1 VFRGKVIVLAAA
13 VILTVTSV
21 ASARATPAQSAAP
34 SPTKNRPLLE
44 VDLHKFAG
52 ANWNVSNDDK
62 AEATSRSAIEFADN
76 TSLIWEWTTR
86 DNQPPPVKKDAPV
99 HLRPAHRHAVLLD
112 AINGHEKA
120 TQDFYVPMYSAYF
133 RIVRDGRYLTCIDN
147 KIRLFSPEFELL
159 REVPLAPPFVCAG
172 SAYFSGGGI
181 SPSGRSVL
189 VSSISVQEGP
199 SEILDTDTLKAVSTA
214 NEGKLVTITSI
225 SDHWLVGLCG
235 NPWEVCVRTL
245 DGSWQAF
252 SFTGPEYQTRTSVLG
267 RAYFVNDDTIL
278 ICRLSEM
285 SVANV
290 NGSVL
295 FRANL
300 PKDRSCENSLP
311 AVASEGGRF
320 AMMEKERLRSN
331 EFLDV
336 GTFWTD
342 DEILVYDVSER
353 RAIFTVKVKGV
364 SPWPSSI
371 KHYNEFALSPDG
383 TRLAV
388 VSDGILK
395 IYELP
400 ARLALP

>member
-1 VFRGKVIVLAAA
+1 LFRGKVITLAAG
-13 VILTVTSV
+13 VIMATTFI
-21 ASARATPAQSAAP
+21 ASSPAAPPQSAAP
-34 SPTKNRPLLE
+34 SPTKNRPFVD

-52 ANWNVSNDDK
+52 GNWNQSNDDK
-62 AEATSRSAIEFADN
+62 AGATSRSAIEFADS

-86 DNQPPPVKKDAPV
+86 DNPPPPVKNDAPIQ
-99 HLRPAHRHAVLLD
+99 LQPAHHHAVLLD
-112 AINGHEKA
+112 AITGHEKA
-120 TQDFYVPMYSAYF
+120 THDFYVPLHSVYF
-133 RIVRDGRYLTCIDN
+133 RTVRDGHYLTCIDN

-159 REVPLAPPFVCAG
+159 REVVLAPPFICTG
-172 SAYFSGGGI
+172 SAYFSGSGI

-189 VSSISVQEGP
+189 VSSMSVQERP
-199 SEILDTDTLKAVSTA
+199 SEILDTRTLNAVSTA

-235 NPWEVCVRTL
+235 NPWEVCVRKL

-252 SFTGPEYQTRTSVLG
+252 SFTGPEYQTRTRVLG

-278 ICRLSEM
+278 ICRLTEM
-285 SVANV
+285 AVTNV

-320 AMMEKERLRSN
+320 ALMENRRLRSN

-342 DEILVYDVSER
+342 DEVLVYDVSER
-353 RAIFTVKVKGV
+353 RAIFTVKIKGV

-400 ARLALP
+400 ARSAVH